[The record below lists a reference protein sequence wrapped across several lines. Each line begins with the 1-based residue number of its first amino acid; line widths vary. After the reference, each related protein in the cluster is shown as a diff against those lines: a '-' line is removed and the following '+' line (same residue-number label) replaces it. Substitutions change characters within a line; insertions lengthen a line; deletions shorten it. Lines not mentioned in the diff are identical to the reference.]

1 MKKEERIRE
10 MIKENSKE
18 VEVPQS
24 LKPENIL
31 RKLEKKD
38 KKIEKRRIYKWVGA
52 MAAVL
57 CLAVGFSM
65 VYGNSNMSQY
75 PPLPPLE
82 ETKEVQNIV
91 KEEQQNSL
99 PTLESYDVIYQ
110 ALKSKED
117 EINNSKIS
125 YNTVKESAVSTE
137 SDKTS
142 ANTEDKVMESHTET
156 NVQVQGIDEADI
168 VKTDGEYL
176 YATASGSMWNKES
189 NNKINIVKADQGNMK
204 KISTISVNKK
214 FYSIDEIYVDK
225 DKLIVIGQQNELD
238 EEGKNEPFLDEYAC
252 YDVCYIENR
261 RYTTY
266 VTIYDI
272 ADKANPKKVKEYQQ
286 SGSYGS
292 SRKIEDILYIFT
304 NFTPVVSDSESKID
318 SYIPKC
324 NKEVIECKDIYFQ
337 GETKNLDSVV
347 VAAVSLKEPGKV
359 MSKKA
364 VYGGGSQFYVSENN
378 IYIYWEEWKQ
388 TKTQSKFQS
397 KSQTNITKLKYKDGE
412 LQGTD
417 TCTIDGSI
425 DDCFSMDEQDG
436 YLRVVATCTTWNNS
450 SNTDRENIKNNL
462 YVLDEKLKISGQI
475 KDLAPGE
482 TIQSARFLGDTG
494 YFVTFRQTDPLFS
507 VDLSNP
513 KKPKILGELKV
524 TGFSDYLHFWD
535 ENLLLGIG
543 VEADENGREQGLKV
557 SMFDISDP
565 KNVKEIDRLV
575 LPMSAYNC
583 PALKN
588 YKEVMVQLDKNRVG
602 FTIGKYKEDAE
613 FDYSCD
619 YYIFTYEKEKGFSYK
634 TCSISEGE
642 EKFYPQNTR
651 GIGIGD
657 YLYVVIPDKKI
668 VSFQEKENGKWNKVS
683 SIDVK

>member
-24 LKPENIL
+24 LKPENML
-31 RKLEKKD
+31 CKLEEKD
-38 KKIEKRRIYKWVGA
+38 KKMEKRRIYKWAGA
-52 MAAVL
+52 MAAVF
-57 CLAVGFSM
+57 CLAVAFSM
-65 VYGNSNMSQY
+65 VYGNSNISQY
-75 PPLPPLE
+75 PSLTSLG
-82 ETKEVQNIV
+82 ETKEVQKV
-91 KEEQQNSL
+91 VQEEQKDSL
-99 PTLESYDVIYQ
+99 STLESYDVIYQ
-110 ALKSKED
+110 ALENKKYELNDS
-117 EINNSKIS
+117 EIL
-125 YNTVKESAVSTE
+125 YNTVKEEAATSTE

-142 ANTEDKVMESHTET
+142 ASTEDKVMASHTET

-176 YATASGSMWNKES
+176 YAAASGSMWTEERK
-189 NNKINIVKADQGNMK
+189 NKINIVKADQGNMK

-214 FYSIDEIYVDK
+214 FYSINEMYVDK
-225 DKLIVIGQQNELD
+225 NKLIVIGQQNELD
-238 EEGKNEPFLDEYAC
+238 EEGNLKCLSDKYNYYYE
-252 YDVCYIENR
+252 DVCYIGSKG
-261 RYTTY
+261 YTTY

-272 ADKANPKKVKEYQQ
+272 GDKTNPKKVKEYQQ
-286 SGSYGS
+286 SGGYGS

-304 NFTPVVSDSESKID
+304 NFTPSVSENKNKIE
-318 SYIPKC
+318 SYIPKS
-324 NKEVIECKDIYFQ
+324 NKEIIECKDIYFQ
-337 GETKNLDSVV
+337 GETENLDSVV

-359 MSKKA
+359 ISKKA

-378 IYIYWEEWKQ
+378 IYIYWEDWKK
-388 TKTQSKFQS
+388 TKTRSGFQR
-397 KSQTNITKLKYKDGE
+397 KSQTNITKLKYKDGKI
-412 LQGTD
+412 QGTD

-425 DDCFSMDEQDG
+425 DDSFSMDEQDG
-436 YLRVVATCTTWNNS
+436 YLRVVATCTVWSNS
-450 SNTDRENIKNNL
+450 SNRESIKNNL

-482 TIQSARFLGDTG
+482 TVQSARFLGDTG

-543 VEADENGREQGLKV
+543 VEADKNGREQGLKV

-565 KNVKEIDRLV
+565 KNVKEVDRLV
-575 LPMSAYNC
+575 LPISDYNC
-583 PALKN
+583 KALEN
-588 YKEVMVQLDKNRVG
+588 YKEVMVQLDKNRIG
-602 FTIGKYKEDAE
+602 FTIEKYKD
-613 FDYSCD
+613 DTYTHD
-619 YYIFTYEKEKGFSYK
+619 YYIVTYEKEKGFSYK
-634 TCSISEGE
+634 ICSASEDDE
-642 EKFYPQNTR
+642 EIYSENTR

-657 YLYVVIPDKKI
+657 YLYVVIPNKKI

-683 SIDVK
+683 KINLK